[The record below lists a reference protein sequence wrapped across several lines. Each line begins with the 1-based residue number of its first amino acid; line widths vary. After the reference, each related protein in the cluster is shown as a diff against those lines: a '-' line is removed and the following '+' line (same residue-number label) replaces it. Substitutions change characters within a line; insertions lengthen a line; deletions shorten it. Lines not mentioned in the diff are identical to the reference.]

1 MNTLRIGIVGLGA
14 NTRLRHVPGLKACE
28 RVEIVAVCNRRP
40 ASTAEAARDF
50 GIPKSYEHW
59 QDLVA
64 DPDVDAVVIGAWP
77 ILHAPV
83 TIAALAAGKHVL
95 TEARMALNAA
105 EAWQMHEASEARPE
119 LVAQIVPSP
128 FGLKSGRT
136 VRRLLDDGLIGEL
149 REVTVIGTN
158 DVFADAST
166 PLHWRQV
173 AALSG
178 LNMLTL
184 GILHETLIR
193 WVADPVRVLA
203 QVAAFTA
210 ERIDAASGL
219 RRRVGTPDSVQV
231 LTQLAGGARAL
242 YHFSGVTRFGPGNQ
256 IHLYGSE
263 GTIKVELTP
272 DERVFAARRGDS
284 ALREVEIPAD
294 EQGSWRVE
302 ADFVDSIR
310 LGTPV
315 TLTDFPTGVRYMEF
329 TEAVARSAASGTAI
343 ELPLAAEDDD
353 DDDEG

>member
-1 MNTLRIGIVGLGA
+1 VNTLRIGIVGLGA
-14 NTRLRHVPGLKACE
+14 NTRLRHVPGLRGCE
-28 RVEIVAVCNRRP
+28 QVEIVSVCNRRP
-40 ASTAEAARDF
+40 ASTAEAAREF
-50 GIPKSYEHW
+50 GIRKTYEHW

-64 DPDVDAVVIGAWP
+64 DPDIDAVVVGAWP
-77 ILHAPV
+77 FLHAPV

-95 TEARMALNAA
+95 TEARMAMNAD
-105 EAWQMHEASEARPE
+105 EARQMLVASRARAD

-136 VRRLLDDGLIGEL
+136 VQRLLDEGTVGEL
-149 REVTVIGTN
+149 REVVVIGTN
-158 DVFADAST
+158 DAFAESST

-193 WVADPVRVLA
+193 WAPDPVRVLA
-203 QVAAFTA
+203 QVAAFTP

-231 LTQLAGGARAL
+231 LAQLEGGARAL

-256 IHLYGSE
+256 IHFYGSD

-272 DERVFAARRGDS
+272 DERVYAARRGDA
-284 ALREVEIPAD
+284 ALREIELPVA

-310 LGTPV
+310 LGKPV
-315 TLTDFPTGVRYMEF
+315 ELTDFATGLRYMEF
-329 TEAVARSAASGTAI
+329 TEAVARSATAGVAVD
-343 ELPLAAEDDD
+343 LPLAAG
-353 DDDEG
+353 DEQREVE